1 MNIGIDLGGSH
12 IAVGTVKKG
21 KIEKKREIEVTEADK
36 QNAREFVEENILK
49 LISEI
54 QEEKIETIGIAAP
67 GTVSENKIIRCIN
80 LGIENYNIVEK
91 IKEKL
96 EERYKI
102 KNVKIKLSNDAKCAA
117 IAEQRY
123 GCLRG
128 YKDSIFLT
136 LGTGIGGAV
145 ILNNELITSKQVPGY
160 EFGHMTINLKSK
172 EKCKC
177 GKVGCFEQYASM
189 KTLKNNLKKALE
201 IDGYVSGEQLYE
213 ILKYDKI
220 LNKKYKKIN
229 QVINE
234 FTEYLAIGISNLVN
248 IFEPQIIGIG
258 GSYVYF
264 EEFIE
269 EKLKD
274 LLLNRNLLFNE
285 REDIIIRPAELGNE
299 AGIVGASIIVQEE

>member
-1 MNIGIDLGGSH
+1 MKS
-12 IAVGTVKKG
+12 
-21 KIEKKREIEVTEADK
+21 
-36 QNAREFVEENILK
+36 
-49 LISEI
+49 
-54 QEEKIETIGIAAP
+54 
-67 GTVSENKIIRCIN
+67 
-80 LGIENYNIVEK
+80 
-91 IKEKL
+91 
-96 EERYKI
+96 
-102 KNVKIKLSNDAKCAA
+102 AA

-160 EFGHMTINLKSK
+160 EFGHMTINVKSK

-201 IDGYVSGEQLYE
+201 IDGNVSGEQLYE

-220 LNKKYKKIN
+220 LNKKIN

-234 FTEYLAIGISNLVN
+234 FTEYLAIGI
-248 IFEPQIIGIG
+248 G

-264 EEFIE
+264 EEFIG

-299 AGIVGASIIVQEE
+299 AGIVGASIIAQEE